1 MRPFLVL
8 LLAVAGC
15 LSTPKDDAPS
25 PDDGVGPY
33 VVISEPCPP
42 DAIDVS
48 GLVVA
53 EVLVCCGGICAPAE
67 GWYIVSDEAL
77 LFVDCPDGCDAA
89 VQTIQQE

>member
-8 LLAVAGC
+8 LLTGC
-15 LSTPKDDAPS
+15 LSTPKDDDTS

-42 DAIDVS
+42 DASDVS

-53 EVLVCCGGICAPAE
+53 EVLVCCGGVCAPAE
-67 GWYIVSDEAL
+67 GWYIVSDDGL
-77 LFVDCPDGCDAA
+77 LFVDCEAGCDVA
-89 VQTIQQE
+89 VQTIQQD

>member
-8 LLAVAGC
+8 ALVGC
-15 LSTPKDDAPS
+15 VSTSKDGAPS

-42 DAIDVS
+42 DPIDVS